1 MQPADTVL
9 AAHRVQ
15 VEVWRRLGTAGR
27 SRVAA
32 ALSESLLRTVRD
44 QIATRHPEWTAREVT
59 LALIAR
65 VHGRELAVRAN
76 GGRPLPT
83 P

>member
-1 MQPADTVL
+1 MLPADTSPE
-9 AAHRVQ
+9 AHLVQ
-15 VEVWRRLGTAGR
+15 VEVWRRMGTSGR
-27 SRVAA
+27 SRAAA

-44 QIATRHPEWTAREVT
+44 QIAARHPDWSPRQVT

-65 VHGRELAVRAN
+65 VHGRELAERAN
-76 GGRPLPT
+76 GGQPVPS